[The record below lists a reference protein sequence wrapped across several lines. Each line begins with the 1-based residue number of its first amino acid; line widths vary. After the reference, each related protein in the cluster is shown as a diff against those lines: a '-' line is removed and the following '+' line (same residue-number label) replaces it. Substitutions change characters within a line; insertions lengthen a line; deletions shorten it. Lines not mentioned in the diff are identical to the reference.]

1 MCLRHEL
8 GRGVKTALFDPLLYL
23 LHGLVEFL
31 TQYCQVGDLGWEL
44 HEAQRQFCDVLLK
57 QK

>member
-1 MCLRHEL
+1 MRLGHEL
-8 GRGVKTALFDPLLYL
+8 GRGVQAALFDPLLYL
-23 LHGLVEFL
+23 LHGLVKFL
-31 TQYCQVGDLGWEL
+31 TKYCQVGDLGWER